1 MGTKILKDIQS
12 DIKLLITVITDF
24 EEDEE
29 GFQICERFAVSNIKH
44 HQYLSVNSHATKQS
58 INNIITKLSIYGKFK
73 EAKKFQELVD
83 FFLTSFDF
91 DHHPQYDL
99 QWSLLALLLDL
110 SSDIDK
116 TDLNNLKSFQGEF
129 NSNVTIANEKDAIQ
143 EIDWANYLKEGEE
156 DFFCDFKND
165 ESSDE
170 WSDDAEEVPNLSCV
184 PVETTL
190 TTVDG
195 ILSAESI
202 GDVKYSSDIV
212 MQSLIEEVE
221 SRKWLMSNVQNTWW
235 NESVIYKYPVCS
247 KYPDA
252 HFCQIWHETV
262 HKDLSD
268 IILLNEYQVCKE
280 ILWMFHVQTQ
290 MTVFKQESEFLFHIR
305 PNVSIPSLT
314 TIAFQNMLSP
324 FCEYLSMIHDIEQFD
339 KELLSTDTSYLGYK
353 KPPFIYEAYNA
364 AIKEKLLSFRMEI
377 INIEKD
383 ITAQASSQTLLSL
396 LARLRKPLKRIKILH
411 QVHKVSVSNWK
422 LSSNWNCA
430 SKLLSNL
437 LLEITNSHCQ
447 EKTNICVNLYLSIIP
462 VYLNIID
469 TLLGEGRLEDW
480 RNEFIIE
487 RISDEEVAK
496 NKDQCV
502 KFLIRPLDDICLKDN
517 VMHLLITKVQHI
529 GHSIDLLVS
538 LNRITEMWN
547 EKMKSDEER
556 ISLKDEFYTSL
567 LSEICKYTTQSEELI
582 DVSPS
587 EVDGISFIS
596 EYDEDLE
603 KNIIQQ
609 LSAVNNPFLMKA
621 FKDYIPPALYGQD
634 MVDGNKCI
642 SANSCNNRR
651 NKLFNRL
658 QEVAEHAL
666 PLKKILEKILSE
678 ILDLRY
684 SSASKLVK
692 NIMMQEYKLEA
703 HLRLMR
709 SVYMMEAGHI
719 MNKFYQILFHEIETN
734 QMWNNS
740 YFLSCILE
748 EILSQQWPDSSSHW
762 SIIVQDVSTHQVVH
776 AVDSITL
783 YYATGWPINIVLNED
798 ILTKYNEIFR
808 FQLKLK
814 WALWTLNNL
823 KFVDLEGLKSLHVK
837 NNIEHFQIRRLESLR
852 FWLLHAIG
860 SIHAYLS
867 GQVLQSLGF
876 MFDQSL
882 TQADSLDG
890 VISVHREYLDKVYK
904 HCLLT
909 EEFED
914 LMTTVNNLIEMCVHI
929 RDRWD
934 YKKLL
939 HTVTELS
946 LMESSY
952 IKYHTYL
959 ALTLHNTIQHK
970 DADYLVGLSSAFNC
984 SMPSI

>member
-12 DIKLLITVITDF
+12 DIKLLITAITDF

-29 GFQICERFAVSNIKH
+29 GFQICERFVVSNIKH
-44 HQYLSVNSHATKQS
+44 HQYLSVNSHAVKQS
-58 INNIITKLSIYGKFK
+58 INNITTKLSIYAKFK
-73 EAKKFQELVD
+73 EAKKFQELID
-83 FFLTSFDF
+83 FFLNSFDF
-91 DHHPQYDL
+91 EHHPQYDL
-99 QWSLLALLLDL
+99 QWTLLALLFDL
-110 SSDIDK
+110 SSEIDK
-116 TDLNNLKSFQGEF
+116 VDLNNLKSFQGDF
-129 NSNVTIANEKDAIQ
+129 HTNVTIANEKDAIE
-143 EIDWANYLKEGEE
+143 EIDWADYLKEGEE
-156 DFFCDFKND
+156 DFFCDFKDD

-170 WSDDAEEVPNLSCV
+170 WSDDTEKVTDLSCI
-184 PVETTL
+184 PIETTL

-195 ILSAESI
+195 ITSEESI
-202 GDVKYSSDIV
+202 DVKHKSDIL
-212 MQSLIEEVE
+212 MQSLIEEFE

-235 NESVIYKYPVCS
+235 DKSVIYKYPVCS

-262 HKDLSD
+262 HKDFSD
-268 IILLNEYQVCKE
+268 IILLNEYQACKE
-280 ILWMFHVQTQ
+280 ILWIFHVQTE
-290 MTVFKQESEFLFHIR
+290 MTIFERESEFAFRIR
-305 PNVSIPSLT
+305 PNVSVPSLT
-314 TIAFQNMLSP
+314 TAAFQNMLSP
-324 FCEYLSMIHDIEQFD
+324 LCEYLTMIQDIEVFD
-339 KELLSTDTSYLGYK
+339 KELLNKDTSYLEYK
-353 KPPFIYEAYNA
+353 KPPFVYEAYNA

-377 INIEKD
+377 ISIEKD
-383 ITAQASSQTLLSL
+383 ITKQASSQTLLSL
-396 LARLRKPLKRIKILH
+396 LARLEKPLKRIKILH
-411 QVHKVSVSNWK
+411 EVHKISVSDWK

-437 LLEITNSHCQ
+437 LLQITNSHCQ
-447 EKTNICVNLYLSIIP
+447 EKTNLCINLYLSTIP

-469 TLLGEGRLEDW
+469 TWLGDGRLEDW
-480 RNEFIIE
+480 RDEFIIE
-487 RISDEEVAK
+487 RRISDEEVAK
-496 NKDQCV
+496 TKKQCV
-502 KFLIRPLDDICLKDN
+502 KFLARPLDDICLEDN
-517 VMHLLITKVQHI
+517 VIQLLINKVQHI

-538 LNRITEMWN
+538 LNRIMEMWN
-547 EKMKSDEER
+547 EKIKTEEKR
-556 ISLKDEFYTSL
+556 ISLKDEFYTLL
-567 LSEICKYTTQSEELI
+567 LSEICKYTTQLKEPI
-582 DVSPS
+582 DISPS
-587 EVDGISFIS
+587 EVDGIASIS
-596 EYDEDLE
+596 ECDEDLE
-603 KNIIQQ
+603 KNIMQQ

-621 FKDYIPPALYGQD
+621 FKDYLPSALYEQD
-634 MVDGNKCI
+634 VVDSRKCI
-642 SANSCNNRR
+642 STNYSNKHR

-658 QEVAEHAL
+658 QEVTEHTL
-666 PLKKILEKILSE
+666 PLTKILEKILSK

-692 NIMMQEYKLEA
+692 NIMMQEYKLES
-703 HLRLMR
+703 HLKLMR

-762 SIIVQDVSTHQVVH
+762 SIIVQDVSTHQVVQ
-776 AVDSITL
+776 AADSITL
-783 YYATGWPINIVLNED
+783 CYATGWPINIVLNDE

-823 KFVDLEGLKSLHVK
+823 KFIDLEGLKSLHAK

-890 VISVHREYLDKVYK
+890 VISVHREYLDKVHK

-909 EEFED
+909 KEFED
-914 LMTTVNNLIEMCVHI
+914 LMTTVNNLIEMCIHI
-929 RDRWD
+929 RDHWD

-939 HTVTELS
+939 RTVTELS

-959 ALTLHNTIQHK
+959 ALTLHNTVQYK

-984 SMPSI
+984 SMPSM